1 VTNRWQARQRKALA
15 VFGLT
20 HVQFVLLASLVWS
33 DKKPLTQKQLAVFTK
48 TDVMM
53 TSQVVRKLEQKGL
66 LTRESSSDDARSF
79 LLQPT
84 PGGITL
90 ANKAVRAVEEVDT
103 HFFGILGDDLVD
115 FVTEIQLLA
124 EQD

>member
-1 VTNRWQARQRKALA
+1 VYD
-15 VFGLT
+15 
-20 HVQFVLLASLVWS
+20 VQFVLLASLVWS
-33 DKKPLTQKQLAVFTK
+33 GKKPLTQKQLAVFTK